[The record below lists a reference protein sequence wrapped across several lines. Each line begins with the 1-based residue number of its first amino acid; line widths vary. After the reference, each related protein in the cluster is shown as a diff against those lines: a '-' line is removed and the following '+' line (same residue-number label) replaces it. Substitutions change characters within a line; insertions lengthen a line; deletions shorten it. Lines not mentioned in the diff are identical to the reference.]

1 MGGLLLM
8 HDPIS
13 TKDLVHKDERKY
25 FIIALLV
32 SIIMFVVLLF
42 SIIGLFYLAFFGM
55 LSFVLHVLMMGN
67 IRMNGVRL
75 HQEQFPQVYD
85 KVKELSEKMGIGYIP
100 EVYVVESGGILNA
113 FATKF
118 FGKNMVVLYSSMFE
132 LIEQGAE
139 DELAFVIAHELA
151 HIKRRHI
158 AKQLLILPAMWVPG
172 ITQAYSR
179 ACEYTCDRY
188 AAYYTQNVE
197 AAKNCL
203 TILGVGKKLYK
214 YVDQNQ
220 YLNQIQN
227 EKGFFICL
235 YEKLAT
241 HPPIPKR
248 IDQIDLYFNETYESV
263 LSQKSKKRLNWIP
276 VSLLVLALVIGG
288 SVYAIKSI
296 DIESFFD
303 DTMLSTNPADTTP
316 LINAVIK
323 ADIDEVNKLISE
335 GVKLDQKD
343 FYGWTALHWAAIDGN
358 YEISKA
364 ILDAAGNPDAT
375 DDFKETPLMKAA
387 GNGHSE
393 TVVLLL
399 EYGAEINYADFNLW
413 TPLMYG
419 VQSEDFETVRILF
432 NAGADPDHKD
442 YSNLTALM
450 HAVKL
455 GNDEIINL
463 LRN

>member
-1 MGGLLLM
+1 M

-13 TKDLVHKDERKY
+13 TKELVHKNERKY
-25 FIIALLV
+25 FIIALLI
-32 SIIMFVVLLF
+32 SIIMYVVLLF
-42 SIIGLFYLAFFGM
+42 SVIGIFYLAFFGM
-55 LSFVLHVLMMGN
+55 ISFVLHVLMMGN

-75 HQEQFPQVYD
+75 NPEQFPQVYD

-113 FATKF
+113 FAAKF

-139 DELAFVIAHELA
+139 DELAFVIGHELA

-158 AKQLLILPAMWVPG
+158 TKQLVILPAMWVPG

-188 AAYYTQNVE
+188 AAYYTQNAEV
-197 AAKNCL
+197 AKNCL

-227 EKGFFICL
+227 EKGFFIWL

-263 LSQKSKKRLNWIP
+263 LSKKSKKRLIWIP
-276 VSLLVLALVIGG
+276 VSLLVLAFVIGG

-303 DTMLSTNPADTTP
+303 DMMLSINLDTTP
-316 LINAVIK
+316 LINAVTK

-335 GVKLDQKD
+335 GINLDQKD

-358 YEISKA
+358 YDISKA
-364 ILDAAGNPDAT
+364 ILDAGGNPDAMT
-375 DDFKETPLMKAA
+375 NFKETPLMKAA
-387 GNGHSE
+387 GKGHSE
-393 TVVLLL
+393 TVALLL
-399 EYGAEINYADFNLW
+399 EYGAENNYADSDLW
-413 TPLMYG
+413 IPLMYA
-419 VQSEDFETVRILF
+419 VRSEDVETVRILL

>member
-1 MGGLLLM
+1 M

>member
-1 MGGLLLM
+1 M

-13 TKDLVHKDERKY
+13 TKDLVHKNERKY

-42 SIIGLFYLAFFGM
+42 SIIGLFYLALFGM
-55 LSFVLHVLMMGN
+55 LSFVLHVLMMGY

-113 FATKF
+113 FAAKF

-158 AKQLLILPAMWVPG
+158 AKQLVILPAMWVPG

-197 AAKNCL
+197 TAKNCL

-263 LSQKSKKRLNWIP
+263 LSQKSKKGLNWIP

-303 DTMLSTNPADTTP
+303 DMMLSTNPDTTP

-335 GVKLDQKD
+335 GVKLYNVPMKLDKISEILSEPDIIKD
-343 FYGWTALHWAAIDGN
+343 RKLSGKKVR
-358 YEISKA
+358 E
-364 ILDAAGNPDAT
+364 
-375 DDFKETPLMKAA
+375 
-387 GNGHSE
+387 NGE
-393 TVVLLL
+393 KKT
-399 EYGAEINYADFNLW
+399 I
-413 TPLMYG
+413 
-419 VQSEDFETVRILF
+419 
-432 NAGADPDHKD
+432 
-442 YSNLTALM
+442 YS
-450 HAVKL
+450 
-455 GNDEIINL
+455 
-463 LRN
+463 

>member
-1 MGGLLLM
+1 M

-13 TKDLVHKDERKY
+13 TKDLVHKNERKY

-42 SIIGLFYLAFFGM
+42 SIIGLFYLALFGM
-55 LSFVLHVLMMGN
+55 LSFVLHVLMMGY

-113 FATKF
+113 FAAKF

-158 AKQLLILPAMWVPG
+158 AKQLVILPAMWVPG

-197 AAKNCL
+197 TAKNCL

-220 YLNQIQN
+220 
-227 EKGFFICL
+227 
-235 YEKLAT
+235 
-241 HPPIPKR
+241 
-248 IDQIDLYFNETYESV
+248 
-263 LSQKSKKRLNWIP
+263 
-276 VSLLVLALVIGG
+276 
-288 SVYAIKSI
+288 
-296 DIESFFD
+296 
-303 DTMLSTNPADTTP
+303 
-316 LINAVIK
+316 
-323 ADIDEVNKLISE
+323 
-335 GVKLDQKD
+335 
-343 FYGWTALHWAAIDGN
+343 
-358 YEISKA
+358 
-364 ILDAAGNPDAT
+364 
-375 DDFKETPLMKAA
+375 
-387 GNGHSE
+387 
-393 TVVLLL
+393 
-399 EYGAEINYADFNLW
+399 
-413 TPLMYG
+413 
-419 VQSEDFETVRILF
+419 
-432 NAGADPDHKD
+432 
-442 YSNLTALM
+442 
-450 HAVKL
+450 
-455 GNDEIINL
+455 
-463 LRN
+463 